1 MKRLSSKWAGWALM
15 LALGAAVPAQ
25 AQAQSQLDVS
35 QAQAF
40 LGSWVVNMDTDFGP
54 FTMDLDVEDQGG
66 KVAASM
72 GSPEMGGSQPITD
85 VTRSEESLVLRFT
98 ADAQGQILDIEVSL
112 VPNGDDL
119 DVFFDVGQGMFS
131 AVGVATRAAS

>member
-1 MKRLSSKWAGWALM
+1 MKRSSSKLAGWALL
-15 LALGAAVPAQ
+15 LALGAAIPAQ

-40 LGSWVVNMDTDFGP
+40 LGSWVVNMDTEFGP

-112 VPNGDDL
+112 VPNGEDL
-119 DVFFDVGQGMFS
+119 DVTFDVGQGMFS

>member
-1 MKRLSSKWAGWALM
+1 MKRLSSKLAVWALA
-15 LALGAAVPAQ
+15 LALGAAAPAQ
-25 AQAQSQLDVS
+25 AEAQSQLDVS

-40 LGSWVVNMDTDFGP
+40 LGTWVVSMDTDFGP
-54 FTMDLDVEDQGG
+54 FSMDLDLQDEGG

-85 VTRSEESLVLRFT
+85 VTRAEESLVLRFT
-98 ADAQGQILDIEVSL
+98 ADAQGQVVDIEVSL

-119 DVFFDVGQGMFS
+119 DVYFDVGQGMFS